1 MKRIVIMLLIACS
14 ATITASAQQKKA
26 TVDNLP
32 YNVKALFYSFL
43 KSWGAPSDEVY
54 SVIKNPNTNQIESS
68 VKITHFVANVNT
80 GSVRQNMS
88 AIAEAFKK
96 DEPRSYQ
103 LLHLA
108 PTNKESFSLS
118 AVNENG
124 QKTNY
129 LIRAKEPEEMW
140 LLCAKNPENPKLRDA
155 YAIKWTYNDDKSKA
169 LGAIYQITSL
179 RPDYYEQSMSGGT
192 GIFNDGQN
200 LTTKTFRIDGRVGE
214 DLTDSL
220 YVVYMADSA
229 EELDKVADD
238 AFVAKMPVVGKRFS
252 FSVELD
258 KRKVGRIR
266 TVMPDGSLCQLW
278 TNLDFVP
285 GETYRIITHNGYYDA
300 DNDYE
305 RRVGRYSG
313 KSLLNDLQRRGID
326 DQTVVVADTIL
337 PGYVDRDIILNGV
350 EFAVPENQ
358 WGAQAVPVTGGQ
370 EPDNME
376 AWIKTIS
383 LQQQTQLM
391 FKVQS
396 IKAGIERV
404 KASYKPLGEI
414 MNGGMSFNKVSDK
427 IFENITAQNKELDKN
442 VQEFQK
448 AFFALNPP
456 AKLRQSFYADAYKEI
471 LNIFT
476 EQNKGFT
483 EMYAKT
489 GSLPKAAQ
497 KTQKYINKLTEKYV
511 NEMMKDMT
519 H

>member
-26 TVDNLP
+26 TVDNTP

-80 GSVRQNMS
+80 GTVRQNMS

-124 QKTNY
+124 QKTSY

-179 RPDYYEQSMSGGT
+179 RPDYYEQSMSGG
-192 GIFNDGQN
+192 IFNNSQP
-200 LTTKTFRIDGRVGE
+200 TTAKTFKIVGRVDE
-214 DLTDSL
+214 NIKDSL
-220 YVVYMADSA
+220 YNIYIADTGEELA
-229 EELDKVADD
+229 NIGDDDYIACVPVINKRFEWQTELDK
-238 AFVAKMPVVGKRFS
+238 PC
-252 FSVELD
+252 
-258 KRKVGRIR
+258 VGRLRCIF
-266 TVMPDGSLCQLW
+266 PDGSLCSAW
-278 TNLDFVP
+278 INLDFVP
-285 GETYRIITHNGYYDA
+285 GETYNITVHNGWYDE
-300 DNDYE
+300 DRDFE
-305 RRVGRYSG
+305 RRVGRNSG
-313 KSLLNDLQRRGID
+313 KSLLTNLQRRGID
-326 DQTVVVADTIL
+326 DQTVEVVDTI
-337 PGYVDRDIILNGV
+337 PGYVDDNIVLDGV
-350 EFAVPENQ
+350 EFA
-358 WGAQAVPVTGGQ
+358 

-376 AWIKTIS
+376 AWTKTITP
-383 LQQQTQLM
+383 QQQALLM
-391 FKVQS
+391 FKAKG
-396 IKAGIERV
+396 IEAGIERV

-414 MNGGMSFNKVSDK
+414 MNGGMPFNKVSDK

-448 AFFALNPP
+448 TLFALNPP
-456 AKLRQSFYADAYKEI
+456 AKLRQSFYTEACKEI
-471 LNIFT
+471 LNTFT
-476 EQNKGFT
+476 EQNKGFM
-483 EMYAKT
+483 EIFAKT
-489 GSLPKAAQ
+489 GSLSKAAQ
-497 KTQKYINKLTEKYV
+497 KTQKYINKLTEKYM
-511 NEMMKDMT
+511 NEMMKGIGQMK
-519 H
+519 